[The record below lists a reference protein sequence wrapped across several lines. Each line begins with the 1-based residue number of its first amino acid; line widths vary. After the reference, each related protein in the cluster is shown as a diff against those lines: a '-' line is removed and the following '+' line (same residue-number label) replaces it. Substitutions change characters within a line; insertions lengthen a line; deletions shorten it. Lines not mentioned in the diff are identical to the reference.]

1 MFQLFFAIV
10 KIMQFR
16 LKVVVKTAKIV
27 KFKVMLRLK
36 IFVQKMLK
44 KSFFIED
51 QERSGNILRSF

>member
-16 LKVVVKTAKIV
+16 LKVVIKTAKIV

-36 IFVQKMLK
+36 ILVQKMLK

>member
-16 LKVVVKTAKIV
+16 LKVVIKTAKIV
-27 KFKVMLRLK
+27 KFKAMLRLK
-36 IFVQKMLK
+36 ILVQKMLK

>member
-16 LKVVVKTAKIV
+16 LKVVIKTAKFV
-27 KFKVMLRLK
+27 KFKVMFRLK
-36 IFVQKMLK
+36 ILVQKMLK

>member
-1 MFQLFFAIV
+1 
-10 KIMQFR
+10 MQFR
-16 LKVVVKTAKIV
+16 LKVVIKTAKIV

-36 IFVQKMLK
+36 ILVRQMLK

>member
-16 LKVVVKTAKIV
+16 LKVVIKTAKIV
-27 KFKVMLRLK
+27 NFKVILRLK
-36 IFVQKMLK
+36 ILVQKMLK